1 MRDIVI
7 IGAGTAGLT
16 AAIYACRAGRD
27 VLVLEASSYGG
38 QIINTPDI
46 ENYPGIR
53 SVSGYDFA
61 TGLYEQATGLGA
73 EVRYEKVTGVEERGD
88 VKVVTT
94 AQGAYEARA
103 VIVATGAK
111 NRPLGVSREQELVG
125 RGVSYCATC
134 DGEFFTG
141 REVFVVGGG
150 FAAAEEAVFLT
161 TYASHVTVLVRR
173 NDFSCARSI
182 ADEVRANDRI
192 DVLTNSVMDEVDG
205 DGVVRRVRWHDVRTG
220 ETHEYSAEDGGPVGV
235 FVFAGYVPATELV
248 RGVAE
253 LDEQGYVVTD
263 ERQMTSVDGLFA
275 AGDVCRKRLRQVA
288 TAVGEGA
295 ATATE
300 MERYVRA
307 VQERTGIVPRKP
319 VAATRLATSVPSAA
333 TSGASAGRGSGADNG
348 AGRARHEAGGAGREA
363 AQGPFDE
370 AMLSQLRAVFA
381 RMASPL
387 TLRLHLD
394 GGATSRELRGYMEA
408 LAAQTDLLSVE
419 LAGDAPATDAP
430 APASGDGG
438 ELPFVEVV
446 RADGTPT
453 GLAFHGVPGGHEFTS
468 FVLGLYNA
476 AGPGQPL
483 SDADRSAIARIDRP
497 VSLRVLVGLSCTMC
511 PDVVVACQ
519 RMAADNPNVTAHV
532 YDVNRFPELRE
543 RYEVMSV
550 PCLVIGDDSGE
561 RVSFGKKSLSQILE
575 LVG

>member
-1 MRDIVI
+1 MDDEVFDAVIV
-7 IGAGTAGLT
+7 GGGPAGLT
-16 AAIYACRAGRD
+16 AALYLARARYR
-27 VLVLEASSYGG
+27 VLVVERERFGG
-38 QIINTPDI
+38 QVTITS
-46 ENYPGIR
+46 EVVNYPGVL
-53 SVSGYDFA
+53 SAS
-61 TGLYEQATGLGA
+61 GA
-73 EVRYEKVTGVEERGD
+73 ELTDTMRRQAEAFGAELMLAQAEALDLSGD
-88 VKVVTT
+88 VKVVRTSRGDVRCL
-94 AQGAYEARA
+94 AVLLASGATPRDAGFKGEERFRGHG
-103 VIVATGAK
+103 VA
-111 NRPLGVSREQELVG
+111 
-125 RGVSYCATC
+125 YCATC

-141 REVFVVGGG
+141 REVFVIGGG

-173 NDFSCARSI
+173 DDFSCARSI
-182 ADEVRANDRI
+182 ADEVRANDKI
-192 DVLTNSVMDEVDG
+192 DVLTNAVMDEVDG

-220 ETHEYSAEDGGPVGV
+220 ETHEYASGDGGPVGV

-248 RGVAE
+248 RGMAE
-253 LDEQGYVVTD
+253 LDEHGYVVTD

-307 VQERTGIVPRKP
+307 AQERTGIVPRKP
-319 VAATRLATSVPSAA
+319 EPAARPATPTPAA
-333 TSGASAGRGSGADNG
+333 APGASVEKGSGV
-348 AGRARHEAGGAGREA
+348 GRDA
-363 AQGPFDE
+363 AQGPFDD
-370 AMLSQLRAVFA
+370 ATLGQLRAVFS

-387 TLRLHLD
+387 ALRLHLD
-394 GGATSRELRGYMEA
+394 DGAASRELRAYMEA

-419 LAGDAPATDAP
+419 LAEDASAP
-430 APASGDGG
+430 APGGGGAGDDGD
-438 ELPFVEVV
+438 ELPFVEVI

-483 SDADRSAIARIDRP
+483 SDADRSAIARIDCP
-497 VSLRVLVGLSCTMC
+497 VSLRVLVSLSCTMC

-519 RMAADNPNVTAHV
+519 HMAADNPNVTAHV